1 MQNNITN
8 CQSSHNKHPNATLNI
23 GPNQAFM
30 TNFFDN
36 QHLLDTIWKWRKH
49 LIIVGVLAI
58 ILSAVFSSSTF
69 ITPKYRSTARVY
81 PSNNIYTFSD
91 ESESEQLLEF
101 INSQDIKLRMI
112 DAFNLSDVYRIKK
125 TDPHYLTY
133 ILAEFNDNVRFR
145 KTEYET
151 IEITVLDADPK
162 RACAMCDSVV
172 TFLDEKIR
180 SIHRVKYQEVTK
192 ITKEDMKH
200 YSQQIDSVET
210 ILDTLRRKYNILDYT
225 AQAKE
230 ITKGMVKVLAEQKQN
245 SGGGKELEQWLKN
258 FSEKGGRFEKLQ
270 MEKQF
275 MVNQLD
281 SATKAYIQSLSG
293 ADKKISY
300 GQIVQHPVVADKKAY
315 PVRWLIVLV
324 STFAS
329 LFIALMVILVVENK
343 KTV

>member
-1 MQNNITN
+1 
-8 CQSSHNKHPNATLNI
+8 
-23 GPNQAFM
+23 M

-36 QHLLDTIWKWRKH
+36 QNLLETIWKWRKH
-49 LIIVGVLAI
+49 LIIIGILAVV
-58 ILSAVFSSSTF
+58 LSAFFSSPLF
-69 ITPKYRSTARVY
+69 IKPKYKSTARIY

-101 INSQDIKLRMI
+101 INSLDIKRRVI
-112 DAFNLSDVYRIKK
+112 DAFNLSDVYKISK

-133 ILAEFNDNVRFR
+133 ILGEFNDNVSFR

-151 IEITVLDADPK
+151 IEITVMDTDPK
-162 RACAMCDSVV
+162 RACTMCDSIVS
-172 TFLDEKIR
+172 FLDAEIR
-180 SIHRVKYQEVTK
+180 AIHRIKYQEVAHIAEK
-192 ITKEDMKH
+192 DLGALRH
-200 YSQQIDSVET
+200 RLDSLENK
-210 ILDTLRRKYNILDYT
+210 LDTMRRKYNILDYD

-230 ITKGMVKVLAEQKQN
+230 ITKGMVSVLANQREAT
-245 SGGGKELEQWLKN
+245 SGGKELKQWMKN
-258 FSEKGGRFEKLQ
+258 FSEKGGEFEILQ
-270 MEKQF
+270 AQKKY
-275 MVNQLD
+275 MVGLID
-281 SATKAYIQSLSG
+281 STIKVYEQGISG

-329 LFIALMVILVVENK
+329 LFIALMVILVIENK